1 MKNYIF
7 YTLIILLFLNS
18 CTKEETNSPNN
29 TIIGKW
35 KLQSIVQRKNGS
47 ISTLQNGGANF
58 EFTTTKV
65 NIDND
70 TYLNR
75 SGIFNYSIVNENY
88 FIPTLEEPKNTV
100 LKIDGQ
106 KYVIEIDY
114 GANNLILTN
123 YSDGRII
130 YYLTK

>member
-7 YTLIILLFLNS
+7 YTLVILLFLNS
-18 CTKEETNSPNN
+18 CTKEESNLPND

-35 KLQSIVQRKNGS
+35 KLQSIVQRKDGS

-58 EFTTTKV
+58 VFTATKV
-65 NIDND
+65 NIDNN
-70 TYLNR
+70 TYLNK
-75 SGIFNYSIVNENY
+75 SGEFNYSIVNENY

-130 YYLTK
+130 YHLTK

>member
-35 KLQSIVQRKNGS
+35 KLQSIVQRKDGS

>member
-35 KLQSIVQRKNGS
+35 KLQSIVQRKDGS

-58 EFTTTKV
+58 VFTATKV
-65 NIDND
+65 NIDNN
-70 TYLNR
+70 TYLNK
-75 SGIFNYSIVNENY
+75 SGEFNYSIVNENY

-130 YYLTK
+130 YHLTK

>member
-7 YTLIILLFLNS
+7 YTFIILLFLNS
-18 CTKEETNSPNN
+18 CTKDESNSPND

-35 KLQSIVQRKNGS
+35 KLQSIVQRKDGN
-47 ISTLQNGGANF
+47 ISTLQSGGANF
-58 EFTTTKV
+58 DFTTTEV
-65 NIDND
+65 SIDND
-70 TYLNR
+70 TYLHK
-75 SGIFNYSIVNENY
+75 SGNFNYAIVNENY
-88 FIPTLEEPKNTV
+88 FNPTLEEPKNTV

-114 GANNLILTN
+114 TATTLIMTN

-130 YYLTK
+130 YQLTK

>member
-35 KLQSIVQRKNGS
+35 KLQSIVQRKDGN